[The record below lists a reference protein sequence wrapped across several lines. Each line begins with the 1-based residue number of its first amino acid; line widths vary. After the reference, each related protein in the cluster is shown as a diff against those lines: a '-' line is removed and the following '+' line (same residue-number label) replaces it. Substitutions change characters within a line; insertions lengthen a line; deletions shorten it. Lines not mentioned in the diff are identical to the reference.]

1 MTKIQFNL
9 IMPSVA
15 GALVLMLAAC
25 QSAAEPDPVQVRAQ
39 ERWDHLAAEEYN
51 EAWGYF
57 SPSYREMV
65 DSETYARDMRS
76 LPMKWVSA
84 EVVDFS
90 CAAESCDVT
99 VEATYELVR
108 GPSQLRGMEMTRTM
122 EENWVLSE
130 GAWWYVK
137 N

>member
-1 MTKIQFNL
+1 
-9 IMPSVA
+9 
-15 GALVLMLAAC
+15 
-25 QSAAEPDPVQVRAQ
+25 
-39 ERWDHLAAEEYN
+39 
-51 EAWGYF
+51 
-57 SPSYREMV
+57 
-65 DSETYARDMRS
+65 
-76 LPMKWVSA
+76 MKWVSA